1 MNCPRCHADLE
12 TGQQFCIQCG
22 TNVGALTLPA
32 PPAGPLPVPPAGPLP
47 TTPATVPIAVAPP
60 AAAPAPAPDA
70 FAPPTQPL
78 PPPPGAAKAFAIVEQ
93 TGHQAA
99 PVPDPVPDHVPD
111 HVPDG
116 VPVGV
121 PVRVLD
127 EPTGQFGAAPG
138 PVTEAVPYP
147 AGFVPSAGATPAG
160 RGSTVLAVLS
170 GIAGV
175 AAAIAAFVPIL
186 RVRTDA
192 PIVDVG
198 VYKSNDLYLGTNLLI
213 ALLVVAACLIGGGV
227 LAVLGRRIGAGLAAG
242 AGLSLVPVVIIM
254 YGGVDM
260 ISQRAEANAFEVAA
274 AGGGGTFFQTRLEV
288 GLWIL
293 VGAAAL
299 GVIVFMVSLLQAGGD
314 GRPRLNVAVGVAG
327 ALAAVA
333 AVAGQM
339 IPGDY
344 TTFSSNFDDTIG
356 GHAIVYGRLGLIAVV
371 AVCGAVGFLRN
382 NRWGLGLALGSAAIW
397 TWQWLSSVTELGDTP
412 LPPGFVPFG
421 SSGDLKPHIVT
432 TVGVVAVLVL
442 AVIALLTPQ
451 PKRP

>member
-1 MNCPRCHADLE
+1 MNCPTCHADLE
-12 TGQQFCIQCG
+12 TGQQYCILCG
-22 TNVGALTLPA
+22 TKVGALS
-32 PPAGPLPVPPAGPLP
+32 LPVPPAGPLP
-47 TTPATVPIAVAPP
+47 ATPPTVPIAVAPP
-60 AAAPAPAPDA
+60 AAAAPRSAPDA
-70 FAPPTQPL
+70 FAPPTQAL
-78 PPPPGAAKAFAIVEQ
+78 PPPPGGTRSFSIVEQ
-93 TGHQAA
+93 TGHQA
-99 PVPDPVPDHVPD
+99 PPLPDRVPDTML
-111 HVPDG
+111 G
-116 VPVGV
+116 G
-121 PVRVLD
+121 PVRN
-127 EPTGQFGAAPG
+127 EPTGQFGTALG

-147 AGFVPSAGATPAG
+147 TGFVPLAAATRPG

-175 AAAIAAFVPIL
+175 ATALAAFVPIL

-213 ALLVVAACLIGGGV
+213 ALLVAAACLIGGGV
-227 LAVLGRRIGAGLAAG
+227 LAVLGRRIGAGLAAS

-254 YGGVDM
+254 YGSVDM
-260 ISQRAEANAFEVAA
+260 ISQRAQDNAFEVAG
-274 AGGGGTFFQTRLEV
+274 AGGGGTFFQTRLEA

-299 GVIVFMVSLLQAGGD
+299 GVIVLVVSLLQAGGD
-314 GRPRLNVAVGVAG
+314 GRPRLNVAIGVAG
-327 ALAAVA
+327 AFAAVA
-333 AVAGQM
+333 SVAGQM

-356 GHAIVYGRLGLIAVV
+356 GHALVYGRLGLIGVV

-382 NRWGLGLALGSAAIW
+382 NRWGLGLALGGAAIW
-397 TWQWLSSVTELGDTP
+397 MWQWLSSLTDLGDTP

-421 SSGDLKPHIVT
+421 SNGELKPHIVT

-442 AVIALLTPQ
+442 ALIALLTRQ